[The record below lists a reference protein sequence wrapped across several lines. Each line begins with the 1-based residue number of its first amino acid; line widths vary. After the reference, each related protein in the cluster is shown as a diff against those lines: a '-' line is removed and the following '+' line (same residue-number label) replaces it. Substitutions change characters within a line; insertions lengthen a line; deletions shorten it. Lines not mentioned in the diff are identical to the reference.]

1 MKAKAMLPVFVVTVV
16 LWHTHGAANADIV
29 VTSWVLGVSVRDS
42 ATSQMQS
49 RVINQVQNPLDAT
62 HTAMLGISY
71 ATGTYDFAWTAAGGG
86 FNIASSNGAAGNPV
100 HLFSSSSGLVVMTT
114 TSAYRLDVDALYAFH
129 LLGGDREAMLSLLI
143 GDGTTGQTLFNGTW
157 ISAPVTG
164 DPAIG
169 TFTIQRSFDLEPGH
183 TYGVNYWM
191 RVDSYSGSPSVL
203 ATGDGYVNFTLTPIP
218 EPASVALFA
227 FALPALLRRR

>member
-1 MKAKAMLPVFVVTVV
+1 MRFSRLVCGCSLLFLGSGRSAF
-16 LWHTHGAANADIV
+16 ANIDV
-29 VTSWVLGVSVRDS
+29 SSWVVYAYVYNGANGQDS
-42 ATSQMQS
+42 I
-49 RVINQVQNPLDAT
+49 VGFNQVMNPFQAT

-71 ATGTYDFAWTAAGGG
+71 ATGTYDFAWAVGGG
-86 FNIASSNGAAGNPV
+86 SFRIDSSNGAAGNPV
-100 HLFSSSSGLVVMTT
+100 HLFSSSSGLVVMNT

-143 GDGTTGQTLFNGTW
+143 GDGTTGQTLFNGTY

-169 TFTIQRSFDLEPGH
+169 TFAIQRSFDLEPGH

-191 RVDSYSGSPSVL
+191 RVDSYSGSSSVL
-203 ATGDGYVNFTLTPIP
+203 ATGDGYVHFTLPPIP
-218 EPASVALFA
+218 EPASAALLMLGLA
-227 FALPALLRRR
+227 WLRRRR